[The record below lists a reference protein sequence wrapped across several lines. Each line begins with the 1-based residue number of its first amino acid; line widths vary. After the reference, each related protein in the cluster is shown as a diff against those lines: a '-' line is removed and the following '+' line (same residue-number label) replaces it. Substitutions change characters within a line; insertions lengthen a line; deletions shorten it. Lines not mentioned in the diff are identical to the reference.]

1 MKKGIKIALI
11 ALLSVVAVAG
21 ATIGIL
27 YAVKGDYVRNRWAL
41 LTKDDKEY
49 YEWVTDRRISS
60 DTENIKNSKTDVS
73 PDKIGND
80 TIVTASVSEELGK
93 LIGLKDFA
101 GFRDAGIEFE
111 TAKNSSDYGLVITP
125 LYNNV
130 DIISLAGVIN
140 TNDNRAML
148 GITSFSEDVVD
159 ISDKI
164 AGLQDNEKF
173 AGIIENYKDI
183 FAKAAASSKDIDK
196 EKAAEEYK
204 RLMLILRGTPQE
216 PSVEKN
222 VTVNINGIAAEANVI
237 GLKLNKS
244 DIAGLL
250 KDLIAESREKT
261 HEYYAENAE
270 DFDRTIDKLNE
281 KIDEELADVSMSGDI
296 TLDVDDNGDIIGYSI
311 KIKVNELSVKLKCL
325 TEKTENDVRTG
336 VELDIN
342 TIKALSAMITSV
354 KTETATEVSVN
365 IEPGELISTFIGMP
379 EACIQIE
386 SKCTDNDNGG
396 LSVDFDMQLEKTP
409 GDADKLAE
417 IKFSSKSGEAYS
429 ELPLP
434 LKEGKLFDFSTIAD
448 SEYVDVEKG
457 IDYLIGKLKAIND
470 PEFNNFITNMLG
482 GILGDTDIVEF
493 LETMKD
499 SGLAGMLSTQL
510 KAILGGN
517 ENTPETDNSS
527 VNNTPDTNGSDG
539 QEAGL
544 SEENNVTPETA
555 QPENTEEE
563 KPAIPVREFVPYDAA
578 FTLGYYSRFVKNID
592 YKNLEYD
599 ARIFDEVAT
608 DPSVARNAF
617 LEECGRDSHF
627 AASEGYEAQ
636 FKDDFYFSAS
646 AILAGR
652 VIPGYSFEN
661 CYALLGRYDY
671 GEGIDDRIVGMKVG
685 DTVDLEMTLDSR
697 YGAFEGYKGTFRITC
712 TDIAK
717 YVEPEWTESYIVDC
731 LGYPS
736 LEECDIAIGND
747 GGTENVFNG
756 KCKDDMTIFEDI
768 KNSVFESVEF
778 EEFNDVAYGLFLGYI
793 NRFYLIRDGICYNDY
808 FEQCVAPTLAPNTDL
823 EEYNRAFFSILMKK
837 LAVYAYIAEEEGITL
852 SAEQMQKLA
861 ETDAEVAG
869 MSVEEFYNRYPDDYF
884 CNMLIGELCDR
895 FFFENA
901 NIIRE

>member
-11 ALLSVVAVAG
+11 ALLSVIVIAG
-21 ATIGIL
+21 AAIGIL
-27 YAVKGDYVRNRWAL
+27 YAVKGNYVRNRWAL

-49 YEWVTDRRISS
+49 YEWVTDRRISL
-60 DTENIKNSKTDVS
+60 DAENIKNAKTDVS
-73 PDKIGND
+73 PDKFGND
-80 TIVTASVSEELGK
+80 TKITVSMSEELGK
-93 LIGLKDFA
+93 LIGLKDFV
-101 GFRDAGIEFE
+101 GFKDAGIEFK
-111 TAKNSSDYGLVITP
+111 TAINSDDYGFVITP
-125 LYNNV
+125 SYNNV
-130 DIISLAGVIN
+130 DIISLAGAVN
-140 TNDNRAML
+140 TTDKRAML
-148 GITSFSEDVVD
+148 GITSFTDDVVD
-159 ISDKI
+159 ISDLI
-164 AGLQDNEKF
+164 AKLLDNEKL
-173 AGIIENYKDI
+173 AGIIDDYKDI

-196 EKAAEEYK
+196 EKVAEEYK

-222 VTVNINGIAAEANVI
+222 VNVNINGIAAEANVI

-311 KIKVNELSVKLKCL
+311 KVKINELSVKLKCL
-325 TEKTENDVRTG
+325 TEKTENDVKTG

-342 TIKALSAMITSV
+342 TIKALSALITSV
-354 KTETATEVSVN
+354 KTETTTEVSVN
-365 IEPGELISTFIGMP
+365 IKPGELISTFIGMP

-396 LSVDFDMQLEKTP
+396 MSVDFDMQLEKTP

-429 ELPLP
+429 ELPLQN
-434 LKEGKLFDFSTIAD
+434 GKRFDFSSIAD

-482 GILGDTDIVEF
+482 GILGDTDIIEF

-510 KAILGGN
+510 KAILG
-517 ENTPETDNSS
+517 ENDAAPEADNSSAINKPDTGVSDVPESDPPEENNDTPET
-527 VNNTPDTNGSDG
+527 TQPD
-539 QEAGL
+539 
-544 SEENNVTPETA
+544 
-555 QPENTEEE
+555 NTEEE
-563 KPAIPVREFVPYDAA
+563 KPAIPVREFVPYDAS
-578 FTLGYYSRFVKNID
+578 FSLGYYSRFVKNIE

-599 ARIFDEVAT
+599 ARVFDVVAT
-608 DPSVARNAF
+608 DPTVARNAF

-627 AASEGYEAQ
+627 TAPEGYEAQ

-652 VIPGYSFEN
+652 VVPGYSFDN
-661 CYALLGRYDY
+661 CYAMLGRYDY

-736 LEECDIAIGND
+736 LEECDIAIGNN
-747 GGTENVFNG
+747 GGTENVFTG
-756 KCKDDMTIFEDI
+756 KCKDDITVFEDI
-768 KNSVFESVEF
+768 KNSVFDSVEF

-808 FEQCVAPTLAPNTDL
+808 FEQCVVPTLAPDTDL
-823 EEYNRAFFSILMKK
+823 VEYNRAFFSVLMKK
-837 LAVYAYIAEEEGITL
+837 LAVYAYIAEKEGINL

-861 ETDAEVAG
+861 ETDAEAAG

-895 FFFENA
+895 FIFESA